1 MATNNV
7 VLFGAPGSG
16 KGTQAPLLEK
26 KYGLCHLST
35 GDILRD
41 AVARKTD
48 AGVRA
53 KAAMDSGALVSDEIV
68 IDIVSDAI
76 ELPKCKSG
84 FILDGF
90 PRTKV
95 QAEKLDELLTKKGSH
110 INKVISFEVP
120 DDIITKR
127 ACGRWIHKASGR
139 TYHSEFAPPKVPGK
153 DDVTGEDL
161 MQRPDDKED
170 IIRKRLK
177 IFHQDIAPILD
188 FYREKKVLTS
198 IDGNRAVGDVH
209 ATIIKELENKKPWWK
224 LW

>member
-1 MATNNV
+1 MSTNNII
-7 VLFGAPGSG
+7 LFGAPGSG

-48 AGVRA
+48 AGLRA
-53 KAAMDSGALVSDEIV
+53 KATMDSGALVSDDIV

-76 ELPKCKSG
+76 ELPKCRSG

-95 QAEKLDELLTKKGSH
+95 QAEKLNELLDKKGSK

-120 DDIITKR
+120 DDVITKR
-127 ACGRWIHKASGR
+127 ASGRWIHKASGR
-139 TYHSEFAPPKVPGK
+139 TYHSEFAPPKVAGK

-161 MQRPDDKED
+161 MQRPDDREE
-170 IIRKRLK
+170 IIKKRLNL
-177 IFHQDIAPILD
+177 FHQDISPILE
-188 FYREKKVLTS
+188 FYRKKNVLKT
-198 IDGNRAVGDVH
+198 IDGNRAVGEVH
-209 ATIIKELENKKPWWK
+209 ATIVGEMQTKKPWWK